1 MEILQSNYP
10 PVRTRSTSFFD
21 MFYSLLA
28 QARCLDIAVGYVT
41 ADSLIELQKLAEF
54 NDNLAELNLT
64 IGMHYIEHFTH
75 AQYNAAKRFNDY
87 LRESGR
93 GQVRLVTAF
102 KYHGKI
108 YSYSNDSGAFA
119 CIIGSNNL
127 GSIVERIS
135 RVYETSI
142 LIDDFE
148 QAKILKEFIKQL
160 NCKASRNIED
170 CDIQQFNTMSVLEDQ
185 FGVEKVSQH
194 EVLQCLYSRTDT
206 FFVIPIKGA
215 EDAPKSNLNVFFGKG
230 REGSNGLIVPR
241 HWYEVELIV
250 PKDIAT
256 QPGYPNAAT
265 KEAVFNVITDDC
277 WKFSCRV
284 SGQNNKNFRS
294 EGDLRILGKWLKGR
308 LEDAGVLTIGS
319 PVLNETLKQYGRDN
333 LTLTKTTLPNTWYL
347 DFGVKK

>member
-10 PVRTRSTSFFD
+10 PVRTRSTSFLD
-21 MFYSLLA
+21 MFYNLLA
-28 QARCLDIAVGYVT
+28 TARGLDIAVGYVT
-41 ADSLIELQKLAEF
+41 ADSLIELQQLAKL
-54 NDNLAELNLT
+54 NNLAELNLT

-75 AQYNAAKRFNDY
+75 AQYNAAKSLNDY
-87 LRESGR
+87 LRGNR
-93 GQVRLVTAF
+93 KGQVRLVTAF

-127 GSIVERIS
+127 GSIVESSS

-148 QAKILKEFIKQL
+148 QARILDAFIKQL
-160 NCKASRNIED
+160 NRDASLNIDD
-170 CDIQQFNTMSVLEDQ
+170 CDIQQFNTNVSVLEDQ
-185 FGVEKVSQH
+185 YGVEKATQY
-194 EVLQCLYSRTDT
+194 ELIRCLDSRTDT
-206 FFVIPIKGA
+206 VFLIPVKGA
-215 EDAPKSNLNVFFGKG
+215 EEAPKSNFNVFFGQG
-230 REGSNGLIVPR
+230 RKGSNGLIVPR

-256 QPGYPNAAT
+256 QPGYPNANT
-265 KEAVFNVITDDC
+265 EEAVFNVITDDG
-277 WKFSCRV
+277 WKFSCKV
-284 SGQNNKNFRS
+284 SGQNNKNLRS

-319 PVLNETLKQYGRDN
+319 PVLNDTLKQYGRDT
-333 LTLTKTTLPNTWYL
+333 LTLTRTTLPNTWFL
-347 DFGVKK
+347 DFGVK